1 MTRTSRRPVEPLAY
15 SVAETAAALGVSQDS
30 VRRLIREGELPTIAL
45 IGGRCVIPIRAIEAY
60 LDRAEFR
67 QVVASPTGAT
77 AGGGEARR

>member
-1 MTRTSRRPVEPLAY
+1 MPRVSRRPVEPLAY

-30 VRRLIREGELPTIAL
+30 VRRLIREGALPTIAL
-45 IGGRCVIPIRAIEAY
+45 IGRCVIPIRAIEAY